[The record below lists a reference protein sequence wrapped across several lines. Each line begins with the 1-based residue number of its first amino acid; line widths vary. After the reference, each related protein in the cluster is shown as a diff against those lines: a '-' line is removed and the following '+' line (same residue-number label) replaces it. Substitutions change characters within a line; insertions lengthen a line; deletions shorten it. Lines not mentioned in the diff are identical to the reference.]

1 MTVTGSAGADE
12 SHYET
17 VRKNDHDLTTGYGQ
31 NVTQPMP
38 AAEVDVTGDLVR
50 RLLAEQHHDGFR
62 AAYADA
68 GQGRFGEPLWTR
80 ARGWALHLAVV
91 FLAYSAD
98 NPQLN
103 QIGRRT
109 LDAVLG

>member
-1 MTVTGSAGADE
+1 
-12 SHYET
+12 
-17 VRKNDHDLTTGYGQ
+17 
-31 NVTQPMP
+31 MP

-68 GQGRFGEPLWTR
+68 GHGPVSDSLWMR

-103 QIGRRT
+103 QIGLRT